1 MDSDAIRSFRDLDA
15 WQVAM
20 DVTMRVYELAKRLP
34 ATERFELSAQ
44 IRKAGVS
51 VPANI
56 AEGQSCGKDGRFLY
70 HLAIAQGSVGEL
82 ETELEVARRLDFIS
96 AAEYSEAQKAL
107 ERSGQLIHGLT
118 RSVRRKR
125 AARLAGRVSLVV
137 LLLLPSLVSLFR

>member
-1 MDSDAIRSFRDLDA
+1 MESDAIRSFRDLDA

-20 DVTMRVYELAKRLP
+20 EVTMCSYELAKGLP

-44 IRKAGVS
+44 IRKAAVS

-70 HLAIAQGSVGEL
+70 HLAIAQGSIGEL
-82 ETELEVARRLDFIS
+82 ETELEVARRLKFIS
-96 AAEYSEAQKAL
+96 VGEYAKAQKVL

-125 AARLAGRVSLVV
+125 AARLAGQVSLVG
-137 LLLLPSLVSLFR
+137 LLVLPSLLALFR